1 MQRKVVVLALLMAA
15 LAAGGAFAD
24 GLSAGGGLLFDYS
37 GNNGVKNGSNYF
49 GVRVMSFG
57 GYGFFD
63 ATYVEADISF
73 AYGSLTAVAEGGGSS
88 ATEDMGS
95 AMQLGL
101 SLLGKYPIELGSVL
115 FFPLFGIN
123 YNMVLSAKDPNGNAY
138 TDAGDLSQFGLLT
151 GVGADFGLSD
161 SLYLRAEGLFSI
173 RFASKY
179 QKDAAVGGASTTLG
193 MGPRIKVGIGI
204 KF

>member
-1 MQRKVVVLALLMAA
+1 MQKKVVLALLIAA
-15 LAAGGAFAD
+15 LVAGGAFAD
-24 GLSAGGGLLFDYS
+24 GLSAGGGLLFDFS
-37 GNNGVKNGSNYF
+37 GNNGVEAD
-49 GVRVMSFG
+49 GVYRGIRNTSFG
-57 GYGFFD
+57 AYGFFD

-73 AYGSLTAVAEGGGSS
+73 ARGSITMVAEGGGAS
-88 ATEDMGS
+88 ASADFGS

-123 YNMVLSAKDPNGNAY
+123 YNMVLSFKDVDGNSY
-138 TDAGDLSQFGLLT
+138 DDAGDLSQFGILG

-161 SLYLRAEGLFSI
+161 SLYLRAEGLFQL
-173 RFASKY
+173 RFASKF
-179 QKDAAVGGASTTLG
+179 QKDMAEGGASTTLG
-193 MGPRIKVGIGI
+193 MGPRIKVGIGY